1 MVKTADMDERPPIV
15 SNRAAAFLTIE
26 EAAALLRVDRAAVAS
41 RLARDRELP
50 VVTDQ
55 GIVLV
60 DGDALWT
67 RLDPEATLLP
77 PRLIEAVRANM
88 PQPAATVTGCTPP
101 GSQTRSKRP
110 RSSLERSSPASAT
123 AGHTLRA

>member
-1 MVKTADMDERPPIV
+1 MVRDQV
-15 SNRAAAFLTIE
+15 AAFLTIE

-41 RLARDRELP
+41 GLARGGNLP
-50 VVTDQ
+50 AVNYQ
-55 GIVLV
+55 GVVLV

-77 PRLIEAVRANM
+77 PRLFEAVRANV
-88 PQPAATVTGCTPP
+88 PQHAATVTGCTSP
-101 GSQTRSKRP
+101 GSHTRSKTP

-123 AGHTLRA
+123 DGRTLRA